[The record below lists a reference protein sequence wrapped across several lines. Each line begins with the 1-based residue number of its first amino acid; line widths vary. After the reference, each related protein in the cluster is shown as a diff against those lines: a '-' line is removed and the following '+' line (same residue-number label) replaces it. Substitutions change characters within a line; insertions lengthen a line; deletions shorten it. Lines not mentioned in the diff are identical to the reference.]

1 MDHSNEKSMTYLQY
15 GFISS
20 MGLCDALNPLW
31 QSSCKSRDT
40 IPDSLVITEVFLLFQ
55 YFLFKREDQ
64 IV

>member
-1 MDHSNEKSMTYLQY
+1 MDHCNEKRITYLQY

-20 MGLCDALNPLW
+20 TGPCDALNLLW

-64 IV
+64 I